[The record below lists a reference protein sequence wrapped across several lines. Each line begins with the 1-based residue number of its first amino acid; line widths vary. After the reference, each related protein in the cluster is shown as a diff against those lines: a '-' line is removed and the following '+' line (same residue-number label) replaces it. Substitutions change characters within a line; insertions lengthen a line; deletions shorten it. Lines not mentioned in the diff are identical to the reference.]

1 LFRSV
6 CDEVAWSRRRNINC
20 LVEPV
25 AVFGAESKFFVPKV
39 LVVEGK
45 LELLC
50 PPGITLAGFR
60 ETIEPLTV

>member
-1 LFRSV
+1 M
-6 CDEVAWSRRRNINC
+6 SRRRNINC

-50 PPGITLAGFR
+50 PPGIKLAGFR